1 LEHFRGNSFACLDN
15 EYLSHIAKEV
25 NLVIGN
31 NAFANDINI
40 LNLIDEEKKNYNNF
54 VGDNPE
60 VLLRTNL
67 DISLNLVNLKLK
79 NNQL

>member
-1 LEHFRGNSFACLDN
+1 MRVRVLFLT
-15 EYLSHIAKEV
+15 
-25 NLVIGN
+25 N